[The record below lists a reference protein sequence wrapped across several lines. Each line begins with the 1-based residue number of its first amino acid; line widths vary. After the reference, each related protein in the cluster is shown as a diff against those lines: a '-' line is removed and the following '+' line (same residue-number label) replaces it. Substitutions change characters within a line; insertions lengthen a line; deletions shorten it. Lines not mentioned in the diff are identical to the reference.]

1 MEYHA
6 PQTKLQHIRHFI
18 WPIYGIEHK
27 KFLPMTFMISLI
39 LFNYTVMRNTKDVLV
54 TTATDGAEIITF
66 LKVWVVLPLAVIM
79 FFVYSKLSNKYSKQS
94 LFYGTVIFF
103 LAFFALFAFVLFPNQ
118 TLIHPVASADWL
130 AEKLPAGFKNIINM
144 YKFWSFSLFYAFAEL
159 WGSMVAS
166 LMFWQFA
173 NSVVKVNEAKRY
185 YAHFYLLANLA
196 TAFSG
201 VVSKY
206 YAGLGKQAA
215 VADQTLA
222 YGITLNYMMLTVCVS
237 GVAIMMLYYYMDKQ
251 VLTDNRLVDFSAIQK
266 TKEKLKMTMKESMKF
281 IITSPYILWIAILV
295 ISYGISINLV
305 EVAWKNQV
313 KMNFPN
319 PSDQQ
324 AFWGTFVIFSGLS
337 TFVVILIGSS
347 LIQLLGWRIGA
358 LATPIMIGITGA
370 IFFAL
375 IIFDKAFD
383 PLVSALGA
391 TALGMAVFVGALQNI
406 LSKSTKYALFDPTK
420 EMSYIPLDEESK
432 VKGKAAIDVVGAR
445 FGKAGGAL
453 LQQFMFL
460 TIGPVLAIAPYSA
473 TIMLIIVVVWIVAVC
488 KLYKLFV
495 AAGGEDIK
503 SQKK

>member
-1 MEYHA
+1 MEYPV
-6 PQTKLQHIRHFI
+6 PQTKLQHIRHFL

-27 KFLPMTFMISLI
+27 KFLPMTIMISLI

-54 TTATDGAEIITF
+54 TTATDGSEIITF
-66 LKVWVVLPLAVIM
+66 LKVWVVLPLAVI
-79 FFVYSKLSNKYSKQS
+79 FFFIYSKLSNKYSKQS

-103 LAFFALFAFVLFPNQ
+103 LSFFMIFAFVLYPYQN
-118 TLIHPVASADWL
+118 LIHPVASADWL
-130 AEKLPAGFKNIINM
+130 SERLPDGFKNVINI
-144 YKFWSFSLFYAFAEL
+144 YKYWSFSLFYALAEL

-173 NSVVKVNEAKRY
+173 NSVVKVHEAKRF

-206 YAGLGKQAA
+206 YSGKGKEI
-215 VADQTLA
+215 VDQTLS
-222 YGITLNYMMLTVCVS
+222 YGVTINYMMATVFVC
-237 GVAIMMLYYYMDKQ
+237 GIAIMLLYYYMDKQ
-251 VLTDNRLVDFSAIQK
+251 VLTDARLVDFSDIQK
-266 TKEKLKMTMKESMKF
+266 SKKKLKMSMTESMKF
-281 IITSPYILWIAILV
+281 IMTSPYILWIAVLV

-313 KMNFPN
+313 KMNFSN

-347 LIQLLGWRIGA
+347 LIRVLGWRVGA
-358 LATPIMIGITGA
+358 LATPVIIGITGLL
-370 IFFAL
+370 FFCL
-375 IIFDKAFD
+375 IIFDEAFD
-383 PLVSALGA
+383 PMVSALGM
-391 TALGMAVFVGALQNI
+391 TALSMAVFVGAIQNI

-432 VKGKAAIDVVGAR
+432 VKGKAAVDVVGAR

-460 TIGPVLAIAPYSA
+460 TIGPVLVIAPYSA
-473 TIMLIIVVVWIVAVC
+473 TIMLFIVLVWIVAVY

-495 AAGGEDIK
+495 AAGGEDA
-503 SQKK
+503 KK